1 MKIFYNSAT
10 GNSLYVAKIIKDQF
24 KDCEL
29 ISISKALKENKIE
42 VREDLIG
49 FIYPIHCGGLPI
61 VVNEFISKL
70 NINEDSYVFAI
81 GVTGGGGADMSFSQI
96 NKLLPNKIKISNY
109 CTIKYI
115 SNYTRAGK
123 NPTEKRAM
131 DAIRENESKLL
142 DFIESLK
149 NRDCKDKDFKGG
161 IGNLA
166 YKMWKDY
173 YKKKDKKFNVNN
185 KCIGCNMCERVCPAD
200 NIIMENNKPK
210 WSGKCT
216 DCMACINICPKE
228 AINIGKS
235 TIKKNRYLN
244 PYIKREELLG
254 TIK

>member
-1 MKIFYNSAT
+1 MKIYYNSAT

-29 ISISKALKENKIE
+29 ISMSKALKENKIE
-42 VREDLIG
+42 ISEEMIG

-70 NINEDSYVFAI
+70 KINEDAYVFAI
-81 GVTGGGGADMSFSQI
+81 GVTGGGGADMSFNRI
-96 NKLLPNKIKISNY
+96 NKLLSTPISNY

-115 SNYTRAGK
+115 SNYTRMGK
-123 NPTEKRAM
+123 NPTEERAK
-131 DAIRENESKLL
+131 DAIKENENKLL
-142 DFIESLK
+142 QFIESLK
-149 NRDCKDKDFKGG
+149 KREHNVKDFKGG

-173 YKKKDKKFNVNN
+173 YKNKDKKFNVND
-185 KCIGCNMCERVCPAD
+185 KCIGCKMCEKVCPVE
-200 NIIMENNKPK
+200 NVIMEDNKPK

-228 AINIGKS
+228 AINIGKA
-235 TIKKNRYLN
+235 TIKKNRYIN
-244 PYIKREELLG
+244 PYIRREEL
-254 TIK
+254 I

>member
-10 GNSLYVAKIIKDQF
+10 GNSLYVAKTIRAEI

-29 ISISKALKENKIE
+29 ISISKALKENKFDVNEE
-42 VREDLIG
+42 VIG

-70 NINEDSYVFAI
+70 KIKNTAYVFAI
-81 GVTGGGGADMSFSQI
+81 GVTGGGGADISFSQI
-96 NKLLPNKIKISNY
+96 NKLLPNKISNY

-123 NPTEKRAM
+123 NPTEKRAK
-131 DAIRENESKLL
+131 DAIKENESILL
-142 DFIESLK
+142 QFIDSLK
-149 NRDCKDKDFKGG
+149 KRESINKEFKAG

-173 YKKKDKKFNVNN
+173 YKNKDKKFNVND
-185 KCIGCNMCERVCPAD
+185 KCIGCKMCEQVCPVD
-200 NIIMENNKPK
+200 NIIIENSKPK

-228 AINIGKS
+228 AINIGKA
-235 TIKKNRYLN
+235 TIKKNRYIN
-244 PYIKREELLG
+244 PYIRREELL
-254 TIK
+254 

>member
-10 GNSLYVAKIIKDQF
+10 GNSLYVAKTIKDKF

-29 ISISKALKENKIE
+29 ISMSKALKENKIE
-42 VREDLIG
+42 VSGDVIG
-49 FIYPIHCGGLPI
+49 FIYPIHCGGVPI

-70 NINEDSYVFAI
+70 KINEDAYVFAI
-81 GVTGGGGADMSFSQI
+81 GVTGGGGANTSFSQI
-96 NKLLPNKIKISNY
+96 NKLLPNKLKISNY

-123 NPTEKRAM
+123 NPTEKRAK
-131 DAIRENESKLL
+131 DAIKDNESKLL

-149 NRDCKDKDFKGG
+149 KKEIKVKDFKGR
-161 IGNLA
+161 IGNLG
-166 YKMWKDY
+166 YIMWKDY
-173 YKKKDKKFNVNN
+173 YKNKDKNFNVND
-185 KCIGCNMCERVCPAD
+185 KCIGCNMCEKVCPVD
-200 NIIMENNKPK
+200 NIIMENDKPK

-244 PYIKREELLG
+244 PYIKREELF
-254 TIK
+254 

>member
-96 NKLLPNKIKISNY
+96 NKLLPSKIKISNY

-244 PYIKREELLG
+244 PYIKREELL
-254 TIK
+254 